1 MEFGFLHPFQ
11 SGFRPGHSTISQ
23 LTYIIHQIY
32 QCLENGKE
40 VRAVFLDIS
49 KAFDRVWHEGLISR
63 LKYLGVRG
71 PLLTWLQ
78 SYFSGRQQRVVL
90 EGTHSK
96 WQHVTAGVPQGSTSS
111 WSLAIFSLYQ

>member
-1 MEFGFLHPFQ
+1 
-11 SGFRPGHSTISQ
+11 
-23 LTYIIHQIY
+23 
-32 QCLENGKE
+32 LENGKE

-96 WQHVTAGVPQGSTSS
+96 WQHVTAGVPQSSTSS